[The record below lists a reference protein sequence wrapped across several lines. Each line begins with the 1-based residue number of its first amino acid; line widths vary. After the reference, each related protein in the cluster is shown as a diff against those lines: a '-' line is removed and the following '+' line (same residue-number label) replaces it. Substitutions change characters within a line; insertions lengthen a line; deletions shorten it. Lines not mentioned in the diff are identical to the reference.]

1 MSYGFNSASN
11 TQDTNNLSSSLIL
24 NREFGN
30 LSQDNAVVKSE
41 ISLQNANYTL
51 AKTQDNL
58 NEELKD
64 FLIMNLVNV
73 AGDLKDICYAYFL
86 FLKEI

>member
-1 MSYGFNSASN
+1 MNDFN
-11 TQDTNNLSSSLIL
+11 Q
-24 NREFGN
+24 F
-30 LSQDNAVVKSE
+30 
-41 ISLQNANYTL
+41 
-51 AKTQDNL
+51 NL